1 MEKGIMSFLNGLS
14 LKDRNRLRTIV
25 KNVHLKHY
33 PTEMITNYEADKLI
47 ESFGEKTI
55 YELIKQGVDSGN
67 VN

>member
-1 MEKGIMSFLNGLS
+1 MSFLNGLS